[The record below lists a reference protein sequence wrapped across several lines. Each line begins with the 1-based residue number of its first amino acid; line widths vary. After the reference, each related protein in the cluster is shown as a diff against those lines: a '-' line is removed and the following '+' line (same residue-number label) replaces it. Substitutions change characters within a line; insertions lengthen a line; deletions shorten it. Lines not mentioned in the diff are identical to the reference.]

1 MKHKSYKEI
10 KTINKMHHAELAE
23 SVPDV
28 KAVERFHDPPY
39 QAARMIQAQG
49 IQAGSLDI
57 NVRWIDLINYM
68 IQHVEDGS
76 IQLTDKVPADLFN
89 EIGDRHMDVT
99 DYLASKYDIRK
110 GVCADGQN
118 DEGSVRRL

>member
-23 SVPDV
+23 STPDA

-49 IQAGSLDI
+49 IQAGLMS
-57 NVRWIDLINYM
+57 VRWIDLVDYM
-68 IQHVEDGS
+68 IQHVSDGS
-76 IQLTDKVPADLFN
+76 IQLSDKVPADLFN
-89 EIGDRHMDVT
+89 EIGDGHMDVAE
-99 DYLASKYDIRK
+99 YLASKYDIER
-110 GVCADGQN
+110 GADASGQQC
-118 DEGSVRRL
+118 EK